1 MHQTIII
8 IESSYRYMVRH
19 MFLKKHVVKMSQNL
33 IKKNKKEKKIKI
45 SDVVA
50 SFSSD
55 IKGPAVC
62 LPEEKAV
69 AA

>member
-1 MHQTIII
+1 
-8 IESSYRYMVRH
+8 
-19 MFLKKHVVKMSQNL
+19 MSQNL
-33 IKKNKKEKKIKI
+33 IKKNKKEKKIKN
-45 SDVVA
+45 SDVVV

-69 AA
+69 AV